1 MLLKTTTT
9 SFPSLKMYKKK
20 KSREE
25 ISSSLII
32 AKDLS
37 TRSNTSRLQICWG
50 QCTALLLVKQYN
62 LRESSGQGFER
73 LPGIP
78 QLGGVSNILLKLTS
92 PSRGAKETLYSQA
105 IPISP
110 SGLAVL
116 RAQSRPLVQSVLRI
130 SRNIPNRCTE
140 QKSHKRHHLSSN
152 ENNFSSKWWHTQKGK
167 GKWNWL

>member
-1 MLLKTTTT
+1 
-9 SFPSLKMYKKK
+9 MYKKK

-50 QCTALLLVKQYN
+50 QCTALLLVKQCN

-110 SGLAVL
+110 SDLAVL